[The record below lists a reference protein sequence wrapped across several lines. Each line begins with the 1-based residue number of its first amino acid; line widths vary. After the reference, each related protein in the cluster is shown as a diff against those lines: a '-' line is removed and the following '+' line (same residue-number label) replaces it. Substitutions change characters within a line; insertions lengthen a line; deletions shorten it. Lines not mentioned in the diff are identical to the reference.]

1 MMISLFIKLFNFM
14 AKVII
19 INFDLCLFKSIMV
32 NFNLSLVIILIIK
45 DLNIIIKVH
54 LNFLLFQNQIIK
66 MCQNIYSK

>member
-54 LNFLLFQNQIIK
+54 FNFLLFQNQIIK

>member
-1 MMISLFIKLFNFM
+1 M
-14 AKVII
+14 AKLII
-19 INFDLCLFKSIMV
+19 INFDLCLIKTIMV
-32 NFNLSLVIILIIK
+32 NFKLNLVIILIIK

>member
-1 MMISLFIKLFNFM
+1 M

-54 LNFLLFQNQIIK
+54 FNFLLFQNQIIK